1 MLVVIQDK
9 HVGLGRMSPLA
20 YTDMYVVI
28 SITEEEEG
36 RVRCE
41 YVISKDNNKVFCSLL
56 SKEKTT
62 QDTGVEISFE
72 IKENDVINICRY
84 VTNNTRYLYNVLVA
98 VDKELVV
105 PEQVI
110 KEGRH
115 FKIVRSDTY
124 PNNLFGLIGG
134 LPNKIELSNYKE
146 VLNSQDLDYLSKVN
160 TNKKFIFDIEIGRV
174 DQSADKDIQLSQKT
188 KVYIAEC
195 LSNIVAEYKE
205 YVKEQMEMFEH
216 WDDVQ
221 SFLSSSNLLFGPIKW
236 KDNPISYNSWLKE
249 VICFNKT
256 KKGKGNIIQ
265 CKNKYHY
272 FNKTYTYYYN
282 DVSYALTVKALS
294 KYIPAEELENTC
306 LVNNIDNKIFNLR
319 LLSSVIP
326 KVDLE
331 VKKTTNTTK
340 RVSINAK
347 CNRLSAYPGV
357 LGRELNIDTNKS
369 YYYISKQVYN
379 LSSFYIFKHELI
391 DYCNEEDIYVVNDP
405 SLVKHCWK
413 DLIEEIQQKLADKI
427 DTNYFIYYSRIYGG
441 STLLHLENK
450 DLFIRENPDSII
462 TSLFLESNKYTP
474 YLHKHYLLK
483 NLYQAGLIKIKKAE
497 IDLLDLVAKIKQTY
511 PLIEQSIKNNSSQN
525 ILMSNYI
532 KQTDYYNKNQTNV

>member
-1 MLVVIQDK
+1 VLVVIQDK

-28 SITEEEEG
+28 SVTEEEEEG

-72 IKENDVINICRY
+72 IKENDVIDICRY

-115 FKIVRSDTY
+115 FKIVRNETY
-124 PNNLFGLIGG
+124 SNNLFGLIGG
-134 LPNKIELSNYKE
+134 LPNRIELSNYKE

-221 SFLSSSNLLFGPIKW
+221 SFLLSSNLLFGPIKW

-256 KKGKGNIIQ
+256 KKGNIIQ
-265 CKNKYHY
+265 CKDKYHY
-272 FNKTYTYYYN
+272 FNKTCTYYYN

-294 KYIPAEELENTC
+294 KYIPAEELEKTR

-326 KVDLE
+326 KADIVVE
-331 VKKTTNTTK
+331 KKTNTTK

-369 YYYISKQVYN
+369 YYYISKQVYSLN
-379 LSSFYIFKHELI
+379 SFYIFKHELI
-391 DYCNEEDIYVVNDP
+391 DYCDEEDIYVVNDP

-427 DTNYFIYYSRIYGG
+427 DTNYFIYYSRIYGV

-462 TSLFLESNKYTP
+462 TSLFLESKKYNP
-474 YLHKHYLLK
+474 YLHKHSLLK
-483 NLYQAGLIKIKKAE
+483 NLYEAGLIKIKKAE
-497 IDLLDLVAKIKQTY
+497 IDLLDLVAKINKTY

>member
-28 SITEEEEG
+28 SVTEEEEG

-72 IKENDVINICRY
+72 IKENDVIDICRH

-110 KEGRH
+110 KEGRY
-115 FKIVRSDTY
+115 FKTVRSDTY
-124 PNNLFGLIGG
+124 SNNLFGLIGG
-134 LPNKIELSNYKE
+134 LPNRIELSNYKE

-221 SFLSSSNLLFGPIKW
+221 SFLLSSNLLFGPIKW

-256 KKGKGNIIQ
+256 KKGNIIQ
-265 CKNKYHY
+265 CKDKYHY
-272 FNKTYTYYYN
+272 FNKTCTYYYN

-294 KYIPAEELENTC
+294 KYIPAEELEKTR

-326 KVDLE
+326 EVD
-331 VKKTTNTTK
+331 VTTKKTANTTK

-369 YYYISKQVYN
+369 YYYISKQVYSLN
-379 LSSFYIFKHELI
+379 SFYIFKHELI
-391 DYCNEEDIYVVNDP
+391 DYCDEEDIYVVNDP

-427 DTNYFIYYSRIYGG
+427 DTNYFIYYSRV
-441 STLLHLENK
+441 SNVLTVLDLENK

-462 TSLFLESNKYTP
+462 TSLFLESKKYIP
-474 YLHKHYLLK
+474 YLRKHYLLK
-483 NLYQAGLIKIKKAE
+483 NLYEAGLIKIKKAE
-497 IDLLDLVAKIKQTY
+497 IDLLDLVAKINKTY

>member
-441 STLLHLENK
+441 STLLH
-450 DLFIRENPDSII
+450 SQ
-462 TSLFLESNKYTP
+462 FLAFY
-474 YLHKHYLLK
+474 
-483 NLYQAGLIKIKKAE
+483 
-497 IDLLDLVAKIKQTY
+497 
-511 PLIEQSIKNNSSQN
+511 
-525 ILMSNYI
+525 
-532 KQTDYYNKNQTNV
+532 

>member
-256 KKGKGNIIQ
+256 KKGNIIQ